1 MNYLTPNDFLRAS
14 RLLKCDV
21 PAIQAVA
28 EVESNEGGFNP
39 NGSLI
44 MLFEPHIFWKQLR
57 KRTIRPEL
65 YTNRRGYKNIL
76 SPIWNPDLYPKT
88 QEGRYMQLALAATI
102 HPEAAYESCSWGMFQ
117 ILGRNATAIGYK
129 SARNMVEEFKKGVAE
144 HLTGFIRYIL
154 ANDLD
159 DELRNHDWQGL
170 ARGYNGPEYWKN
182 KYDEK
187 LESAYQK
194 FKLEGH

>member
-21 PAIQAVA
+21 SAIQAVA

-39 NGSLI
+39 DGSLI

-57 KRTIRPEL
+57 KRDIRPEL
-65 YTNRRGYKNIL
+65 YANRKEYKNIL
-76 SPIWNPDLYPKT
+76 SPVWNPNLYPKS
-88 QEGRYMQLALAATI
+88 QKERYDQLELAAKI

-117 ILGRNATAIGYK
+117 ILGRNATAIGYE
-129 SARNMVEEFKKGVAE
+129 SARQMIEEFKKGVTE
-144 HLTGFIRYIL
+144 QLTGFIRYIL
-154 ANDLD
+154 AYYLD
-159 DELRNHDWQGL
+159 DELRNHDWKAF

-182 KYDEK
+182 KYD
-187 LESAYQK
+187 
-194 FKLEGH
+194 